1 MKLLTDLR
9 AWWRARR
16 PRLRP
21 GETIT
26 FYEVR
31 R

>member
-9 AWWRARR
+9 AWRARR